1 MGVSHRASCYLVARP
16 NVIIADVFSDP
27 DRYPNINSEVK
38 VDKSADVNWHQS
50 VWKVV
55 SEIPPGHVLTYG
67 EVARLS
73 GLPRAARRVS
83 QALRRAPRGLDV
95 PWHRVIN
102 AQGKISFP
110 EDSSGWKT
118 QKDLLENE
126 GVVFLKGRIDLD
138 HFGYRG
144 AVDRL
149 LWGDDGL

>member
-1 MGVSHRASCYLVARP
+1 M
-16 NVIIADVFSDP
+16 DQ
-27 DRYPNINSEVK
+27 
-38 VDKSADVNWHQS
+38 SAGNDSNTDTNWYQN

-73 GLPRAARRVS
+73 GNAGWARRVS
-83 QALRRAPRGLDV
+83 QALRRAPRRMNL

-110 EDSSGWKT
+110 EDSSGWVR
-118 QKDLLENE
+118 QKEMLEDE
-126 GVVFLKGRIDLD
+126 GVVFLKGKINLER
-138 HFGYRG
+138 FGYRG

-149 LWGDDGL
+149 LWGEEIL